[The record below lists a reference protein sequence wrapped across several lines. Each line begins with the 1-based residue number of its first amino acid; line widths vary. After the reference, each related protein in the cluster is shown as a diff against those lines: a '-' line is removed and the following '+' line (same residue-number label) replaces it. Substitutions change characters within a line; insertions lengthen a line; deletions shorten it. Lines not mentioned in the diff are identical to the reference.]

1 MLRQVLRRLR
11 RERAAA
17 ASPPAEE
24 PTAAAPAGRQPQ
36 TILVDAHTRTFWA
49 RGAAAGETL
58 VEAPLAPATESLGRR
73 VAALAAA
80 VPSGHASPA
89 PRARSVGGPAFSE
102 ALFVELMREGR
113 YERAYALLAPECQVS
128 WGSESNFAARQVS
141 SARESLLGVDVRSV
155 RYLPHWT
162 DPQRQLVHRD
172 VAELDVAYTV
182 LTGGRQT
189 QLERTVH
196 LVAVGGRWRSLCYP
210 S

>member
-1 MLRQVLRRLR
+1 LRQVLRRLH
-11 RERAAA
+11 REAAA
-17 ASPPAEE
+17 PASPPAEE
-24 PTAAAPAGRQPQ
+24 PAAAITAARPPQ
-36 TILVDAHTRTFWA
+36 TFLIDAHTRTFWA

-58 VEAPLAPATESLGRR
+58 VEAPLAPAIETLGRR

-80 VPSGHASPA
+80 VPSGFAAPA
-89 PRARSVGGPAFSE
+89 PRPRAVGSAAFSE

-113 YERAYALLAPECQVS
+113 YERAYALLAPECQAS
-128 WGSESNFAARQVS
+128 WGSESNFAARQAR

-155 RYLPHWT
+155 RYLPQWT

-182 LTGGRQT
+182 LTGGREA

-196 LVAVGGRWRSLCYP
+196 LVAVAGRWRSLCYP